1 MSNLKSN
8 ANSPSPFQTAIE
20 AVLNEKT
27 VPTFHRAIWLDRLDQ
42 QLRSYLP
49 ETLENQCRLANVNG
63 KKLVFLVESP
73 AWHTKLRLSESQLLD
88 AAKSIG
94 LMATQVSIKTLASAL
109 PFTKERVK
117 EKNEAVNATMPKGL
131 QEALKSLYGPMHL
144 QKN

>member
-1 MSNLKSN
+1 M
-8 ANSPSPFQTAIE
+8 
-20 AVLNEKT
+20 
-27 VPTFHRAIWLDRLDQ
+27 
-42 QLRSYLP
+42 
-49 ETLENQCRLANVNG
+49 ANVNG